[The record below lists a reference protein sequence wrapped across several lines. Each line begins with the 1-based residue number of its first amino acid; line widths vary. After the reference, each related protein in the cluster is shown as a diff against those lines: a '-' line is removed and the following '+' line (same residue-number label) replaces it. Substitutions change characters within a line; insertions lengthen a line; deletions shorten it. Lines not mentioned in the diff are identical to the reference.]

1 MGMHGAQMSMCF
13 SVTGNSF
20 SCGHPS
26 LLQDCHLDQG
36 GLTVLGKGIEL
47 SIIVSYPCANPFLHE
62 SHSPNMHIPIRE
74 GGISSPPC
82 LPGTSCIILNTEWP
96 NN

>member
-1 MGMHGAQMSMCF
+1 MCTDVYVF
-13 SVTGNSF
+13 LSYRQF
-20 SCGHPS
+20 LSCGHPS

-82 LPGTSCIILNTEWP
+82 LPGTSCIILKLNGLTIR
-96 NN
+96 